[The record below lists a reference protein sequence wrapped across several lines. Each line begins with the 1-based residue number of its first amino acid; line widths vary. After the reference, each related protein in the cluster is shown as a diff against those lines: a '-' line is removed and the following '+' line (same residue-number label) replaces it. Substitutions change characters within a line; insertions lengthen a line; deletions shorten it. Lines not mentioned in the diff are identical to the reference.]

1 MIILDFLEKYLEHGR
16 GKPLGVSVNTRMLQ
30 ERLIWETPGLNM
42 DNAIQQVGDLG
53 GNWERKE
60 ASEHRQCFSFSFY
73 SFSLPFLLSH
83 LISCF
88 SSLCLLAAIHG
99 LLCSNMPFTLHWTE
113 PLELGAKINPF
124 HFGFFFNCFAQVFV
138 TVKEVVT
145 NT

>member
-1 MIILDFLEKYLEHGR
+1 
-16 GKPLGVSVNTRMLQ
+16 
-30 ERLIWETPGLNM
+30 M

-73 SFSLPFLLSH
+73 SFSLSFLLSH

-99 LLCSNMPFTLHWTE
+99 LLCSNMPFTVHWTE
-113 PLELGAKINPF
+113 PLEPGAKINPF
-124 HFGFFFNCFAQVFV
+124 HFGFFFFNCFAQVFV

-145 NT
+145 NTENFKDSSSVVF